1 MRIFPS
7 ILERY
12 VGRFVLQWII
22 YVSLFLCLLS
32 WLIKFMEQLRNVGV
46 GTFTVMTAVKT
57 VSLLIPHNFYVFFPL
72 AALMGTVVALC
83 LLSSRSELVVMQASG
98 VSKLRI
104 LGGVLKMVLPLM
116 CLVILV
122 GEYIVPATEF
132 KYDEIRAKTMKGI
145 DLSVGVAGGVWARE
159 NNDFFYLGAASSEGE
174 IRGVEKFTFNPVA
187 HKMIS
192 HSVAQRAKFVGGK
205 WHFYDIN
212 HKFYSRDSL
221 VFSHA
226 DEEVWGLTLTPD
238 KFNIFSFSPDELS
251 IQGLY
256 SYVDYLKKN
265 NIKAE
270 RYELEL
276 WRKVLSPFAVIT
288 MIFLASSVVF
298 GSMRSLS
305 LSARIVLGI
314 VYGFV
319 FYVANQTF
327 SPLSL
332 VFGLPIGICVAL
344 PSVICFIVAVY
355 LLRKR

>member
-12 VGRFVLQWII
+12 VGRFILQWII
-22 YVSLFLCLLS
+22 YISLFLCLLS

-46 GTFTVMTAVKT
+46 GTFTVMTAIET

-83 LLSSRSELVVMQASG
+83 LLSSKSELVVMQASG
-98 VSKLRI
+98 VSKLQI
-104 LGGVLKMVLPLM
+104 LTATLKMVVPLM
-116 CLVILV
+116 VVVILI
-122 GEYIVPATEF
+122 GEYVVPITEF
-132 KYDEIRAKTMKGI
+132 KFDEIRAKTMKGV
-145 DLSVGVAGGVWARE
+145 DLSVGVAGAIWARE
-159 NNDFFYLGAASSEGE
+159 NNDFFFMGSASADGQLTA
-174 IRGVEKFTFNPVA
+174 VEKFTFNPEA
-187 HKMIS
+187 HKLIS
-192 HSVAQRAKFVGGK
+192 HSIAKVAKFTDGQ
-205 WHFYDIN
+205 WHFYDID
-212 HKFYSRDSL
+212 HKNYTNDGII
-221 VFSHA
+221 FSHA
-226 DEEVWGLTLTPD
+226 KEEMWGLTLTPD
-238 KFNIFSFSPDELS
+238 KFNIFSFAPDELS

-265 NIKAE
+265 NIKAD

-288 MIFLASSVVF
+288 MIFLASSVAF

-332 VFGLPIGICVAL
+332 VFGLPIGLCVAL
-344 PSVICFIVAVY
+344 PSVIFFFVAIY
-355 LLRKR
+355 FLRKR